1 LKKKNEIEKKGIKH
15 LKNHL
20 ILLDRI
26 EIKFNP
32 NSFMS
37 LHKEY
42 KKEYNLILNYSLKP
56 HHI

>member
-1 LKKKNEIEKKGIKH
+1 MKLRKNEATE

-20 ILLDRI
+20 IHLIGLK
-26 EIKFNP
+26 IKFNP

-42 KKEYNLILNYSLKP
+42 KKEYNLILNYSL
-56 HHI
+56 